1 MALLKFNSP
10 STILSIPKLFVN
22 SYTVNFG
29 CIPDVLT
36 TPYTT
41 FAMSPL
47 SGAGVQDEISIKQ
60 FFKDIS
66 DQYTV
71 GSCVAN
77 ATADACESQLV
88 RKSNLDPS
96 KTPDLSRLFIYWNAR
111 NLMNPPAATIDKGT
125 QIYLAFD
132 SIMRYGVPKEVT
144 WVYDTAKVNTRPDW
158 LSYREALQNKIKAYY
173 RIEATGNDRV
183 LQVIKALTSGCP
195 VVFGTSVATSF
206 FGVKG
211 EVINLPSD
219 SFIGRHAMC
228 ITGWSAS
235 KQAFEVRNSW
245 GLSFGVNGYCWMSKN
260 YIAETI
266 TKDLWVP
273 TV

>member
-36 TPYTT
+36 APYTT
-41 FAMSPL
+41 FAASPL

-66 DQYTV
+66 NQYNLS
-71 GSCVAN
+71 SCVAN
-77 ATADACESQLV
+77 ATADACESQIARRLNTSPANV
-88 RKSNLDPS
+88 
-96 KTPDLSRLFIYWNAR
+96 PDLSRLFIYWNAR
-111 NLMNPPAATIDKGT
+111 NLMNPPATNNDNGT

-132 SIMRYGVPKEVT
+132 SIMRYGVPNELT
-144 WVYDTAKVNTRPDW
+144 WSYDTSKVAVKPNW
-158 LSYREALQNKIKAYY
+158 LSYREAIQNKIKAYY

-183 LQVIKALTSGCP
+183 LQCIKALYSGCP
-195 VVFGTSVATSF
+195 VVFGTSVAKSF
-206 FGVKG
+206 LSAGSGV
-211 EVINLPSD
+211 VNLPSD
-219 SFIGRHAMC
+219 SFIGKHAMI

-245 GLSFGVNGYCWMSKN
+245 GTTFGVNGYCWMHKD

-266 TKDLWVP
+266 TRDLWVP